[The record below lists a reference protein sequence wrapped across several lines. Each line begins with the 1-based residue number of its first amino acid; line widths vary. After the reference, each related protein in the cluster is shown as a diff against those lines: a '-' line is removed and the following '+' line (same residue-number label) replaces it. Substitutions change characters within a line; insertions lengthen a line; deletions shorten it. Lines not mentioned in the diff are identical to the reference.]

1 MIDELTLATGADI
14 VFKKGRLVIHQP
26 TIKEIGLIGEN
37 NFFLGIQLLRLS
49 KENLF
54 GIIGKLDNNE
64 LKQLVYEVLSP
75 VGLNTMVTTKEID
88 FMIKKESELLGYA
101 INKVLHKKYR

>member
-49 KENLF
+49 KQNLF
-54 GIIGKLDNNE
+54 EAKDNVDLSNYSDFQVLMSIIKSN
-64 LKQLVYEVLSP
+64 LKESQEQIEAFYLVLS
-75 VGLNTMVTTKEID
+75 
-88 FMIKKESELLGYA
+88 LLFPQ
-101 INKVLHKKYR
+101 N